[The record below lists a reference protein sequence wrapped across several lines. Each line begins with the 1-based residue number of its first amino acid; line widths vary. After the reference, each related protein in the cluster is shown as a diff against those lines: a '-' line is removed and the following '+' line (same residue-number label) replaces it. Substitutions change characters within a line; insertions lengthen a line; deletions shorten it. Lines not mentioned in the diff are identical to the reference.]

1 MISVLVFECIILT
14 LIPLLE
20 DDHSFEDAS
29 NSMEMI
35 SSDVLSVV
43 TLKSINQI
51 LNFLLI
57 TERSISK
64 RDWNVKAGL
73 IHDYAG
79 LELDANMKLI
89 CRLLFPNPQSKHSN
103 LGYETGFTGFGLHAV
118 WGHSWLIPNRWPAV
132 KKMRRCV

>member
-1 MISVLVFECIILT
+1 MISAKFNSGLSDLVFECIIPT
-14 LIPLLE
+14 SIALLE

-57 TERSISK
+57 
-64 RDWNVKAGL
+64 
-73 IHDYAG
+73 IHGAVHFQEV
-79 LELDANMKLI
+79 LECQGGSD
-89 CRLLFPNPQSKHSN
+89 S
-103 LGYETGFTGFGLHAV
+103 
-118 WGHSWLIPNRWPAV
+118 
-132 KKMRRCV
+132 